1 MPALTISLPRAGKSP
16 LPARAGQSGANL
28 LAGHHLPLAILG
40 YAGLALVTLGAP
52 AEARTQATVAID
64 SAVFVERI
72 GEDSERVLAPARRLT
87 RGDRVV
93 YVLDWT
99 RQAGDGGFIVTNPLP
114 RSVTYQ
120 GSANADEEV
129 SADGGLTWG
138 RLGTLRIGAR
148 LALAEDVTHVR
159 WRIAP
164 PIAAKGS
171 GRIAYSAIV
180 R

>member
-1 MPALTISLPRAGKSP
+1 M
-16 LPARAGQSGANL
+16 GADF
-28 LAGHHLPLAILG
+28 LAGHHLPLVILG
-40 YAGLALVTLGAP
+40 YAGLALVTLGTP
-52 AEARTQATVAID
+52 AEAHAQAAVAID

-72 GEDSERVLAPARRLT
+72 GDDSARVLAPARRLT

-99 RQAGDGGFIVTNPLP
+99 RQAGEGGFVVTNPLP
-114 RSVTYQ
+114 RSIAYQ
-120 GSANADEEV
+120 GSASSDEEV
-129 SADGGLTWG
+129 SADGGQTWG
-138 RLGTLRIGAR
+138 RLGTLRCGKR

-164 PIAAKGS
+164 LVAAKGS

>member
-1 MPALTISLPRAGKSP
+1 
-16 LPARAGQSGANL
+16 

-40 YAGLALVTLGAP
+40 YAGLALVALSAP
-52 AEARTQATVAID
+52 AEARAQATVAID

-72 GEDSERVLAPARRLT
+72 GEDSTRMLAPARRLT

-99 RQAGDGGFIVTNPLP
+99 RQAGDGGFVVTNPLP
-114 RSVTYQ
+114 RTVAFQ

-129 SADGGLTWG
+129 SADGGQTWG
-138 RLGTLRIGAR
+138 RLGTLKYGNR
-148 LALAEDVTHVR
+148 LALAEDITHVR

-164 PIAAKGS
+164 LLAAKGS

>member
-1 MPALTISLPRAGKSP
+1 LTGQHVSLAL
-16 LPARAGQSGANL
+16 
-28 LAGHHLPLAILG
+28 LG
-40 YAGLALVTLGAP
+40 YAGLACAALVAP
-52 AEARTQATVAID
+52 VEAQAKAEVAID

-72 GEDSERVLAPARRLT
+72 GEDSVRVLAPARRLS

-93 YVLDWT
+93 YVLGWT
-99 RQAGDGGFIVTNPLP
+99 RQAGGGGFVVTNPLP
-114 RSVTYQ
+114 RSVAYQ
-120 GSANADEEV
+120 GSARADEEV
-129 SADGGLTWG
+129 SVDGGQNWG
-138 RLGTLRIGAR
+138 RLGSLRIGNR

-164 PIAAKGS
+164 PLAARGS